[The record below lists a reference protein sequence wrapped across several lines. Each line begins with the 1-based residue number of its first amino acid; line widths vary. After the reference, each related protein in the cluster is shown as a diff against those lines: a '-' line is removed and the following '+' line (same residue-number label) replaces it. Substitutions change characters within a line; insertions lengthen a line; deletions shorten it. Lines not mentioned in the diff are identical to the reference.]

1 LQFQNRNRINAFAPR
16 PSTPNNFGITFT
28 ATEQLEFSSRKKKM
42 REGID
47 GTKVPHHSIWKT
59 LVAMVMKRRPSISAA
74 TDERQPSCFGLEE
87 ERGEDWKG
95 SGAMKSEINESR
107 PSL

>member
-1 LQFQNRNRINAFAPR
+1 MA
-16 PSTPNNFGITFT
+16 
-28 ATEQLEFSSRKKKM
+28 ATKHVAQLEFSSRKEEMTKVV
-42 REGID
+42 D
-47 GTKVPHHSIWKT
+47 GTKVLHHGLFYMENAGGCCDEPET
-59 LVAMVMKRRPSISAA
+59 SISAA

-95 SGAMKSEINESR
+95 SGAMKSVINDSR